1 MTRCG
6 AAAFCAAAFM
16 FSGCG
21 TSQERVE
28 PERPLFRE
36 AAEEAGLRFVH
47 QPFAA
52 GKFHMPEIMG
62 AGVAV
67 LDYDGDGDLDV
78 YFAQGMPLEDRP
90 SPNPALG
97 NRLFRNDLVPT
108 GSLRFT
114 DVTAESGTGKMMY
127 GMGVATGDYDND
139 GHVDMYVTGFGPN
152 ALFHNNGNGT
162 FTEVTAFAGVQDERW
177 SSSAAFV
184 DYDRDGLLDLVVL
197 NYVDF
202 TIRGAKQCFAPSGEL
217 DYCTP
222 KAYQPVPWRLFHN
235 VGGGRFADVTVAS
248 GLAKAYGPG
257 LGVTCADFNGDG
269 WIDLYVANDTSANL
283 LWMNQGGGRFSEQG
297 LLAGAAYSED
307 GLAKAGM
314 GVAAGDFDN
323 DGDEDLGVAN
333 LTREGATLFQ
343 NDGKG
348 AFQDV
353 SLRLGLRP
361 ATFPYTGFGMDWF
374 DFDHDGWLDL
384 FIANGAVTLM
394 EELRGTPWPF
404 RQSNSLLR
412 NQEGKRMADAAARAG
427 PALAVQEVSR
437 GAAFG
442 DIDNDGDID
451 IVLTNNNGPVRLLL
465 NEAAGNRKWL
475 EVMLE
480 GTRSNRQA
488 LGARVGVR
496 LKSGLVLWRR
506 VHSDSSYM
514 SASDPRVH
522 FGLGAEASIESVTVE
537 WPSGLREEFA
547 GIAVGHLV
555 RLKEGSGSPV
565 P

>member
-1 MTRCG
+1 
-6 AAAFCAAAFM
+6 M

-62 AGVAV
+62 ACVAV

>member
-1 MTRCG
+1 
-6 AAAFCAAAFM
+6 
-16 FSGCG
+16 
-21 TSQERVE
+21 
-28 PERPLFRE
+28 
-36 AAEEAGLRFVH
+36 
-47 QPFAA
+47 
-52 GKFHMPEIMG
+52 MPEIMG

-78 YFAQGMPLEDRP
+78 YFAQGMPLDDRL

-108 GSLRFT
+108 GKLRFT
-114 DVTAESGTGKMMY
+114 DVTAESGTGKIMY
-127 GMGVATGDYDND
+127 GMGVAVGDYDND

-152 ALFHNNGNGT
+152 VLFHNNGNGT

-202 TIRGAKQCFAPSGEL
+202 TIRGARQCFASSGEL

-222 KAYQPVPWRLFHN
+222 KAYQAVPARLFHN

-248 GLAKAYGPG
+248 GLANAYGPG
-257 LGVTCADFNGDG
+257 LGVSSVDVNRDG
-269 WIDLYVANDTSANL
+269 WIDLYVANDTTANL
-283 LWMNQGGGRFSEQG
+283 LWMNRGGGKFSEDG
-297 LLAGAAYSED
+297 LTAGAAYSED

-314 GVAAGDFDN
+314 GVASGDFDN
-323 DGDEDLGVAN
+323 DGDDDLVVVN
-333 LTREGATLFQ
+333 LAREGATLLQ

-353 SLRLGLRP
+353 SLRYGLRP
-361 ATFPYTGFGMDWF
+361 ATFPYTGFGVDWF
-374 DFDHDGWLDL
+374 DFDNDGWLDL
-384 FIANGAVTLM
+384 FIANGAVVLM
-394 EELRGTPWPF
+394 EELRGSPWPF
-404 RQSNSLLR
+404 RQKNCLLR
-412 NQEGKRMADAAARAG
+412 NERGVRLADVTAQAG
-427 PALAVQEVSR
+427 PALAVEEVSR

-442 DIDNDGDID
+442 DLDNDGDID
-451 IVLTNNNGPVRLLL
+451 IVVANNNGPARLLL
-465 NEAAGNRKWL
+465 NDAAGNRHWL
-475 EVMLE
+475 EVLLE

-506 VHSDSSYM
+506 AHSDSSYL

-522 FGLGAEASIESVTVE
+522 FGFGSQAVIDSVIVE
-537 WPSGLREEFA
+537 WPSGLREQFS
-547 GIAVGHLV
+547 GIAAGRLV
-555 RLKEGSGSPV
+555 RLKEENGSPR
-565 P
+565 